1 MALKKAIGY
10 PPCKERACDGNDGH
24 EFEGSS
30 CSRGNIGF
38 HIEAH
43 LILEVEDGDLV

>member
-1 MALKKAIGY
+1 MALKKAIGD
-10 PPCKERACDGNDGH
+10 PPCKERACDGNDRH

-30 CSRGNIGF
+30 CRRGNIGF
-38 HIEAH
+38 HVEAH